1 MCQTLHAFHHLFPR
15 ATHLQIINLYGGVG
29 IQTQAFLILLLVQLL
44 ALSSLDSFSIPPGI
58 QAVTN
63 PESETDAAV

>member
-1 MCQTLHAFHHLFPR
+1 M
-15 ATHLQIINLYGGVG
+15 INLYGGVG
-29 IQTQAFLILLLVQLL
+29 IQTQAFLTLLPVQLL

-58 QAVTN
+58 QAVTS